1 MTTCSSSTG
10 ALRLTMRSFSL
21 SLICQTF
28 GKLKYRL
35 GGMFGADIDPDLV
48 TAVMLFTKLVRHKR
62 RAKPKKDDFVDAIN
76 YLALA
81 WESQ

>member
-1 MTTCSSSTG
+1 MLSDCG
-10 ALRLTMRSFSL
+10 RILEKRSKSYL
-21 SLICQTF
+21 SY
-28 GKLKYRL
+28 KEERKRVAEMV
-35 GGMFGADIDPDLV
+35 GGMFGVDIDPDLV

-62 RAKPKKDDFVDAIN
+62 RSKPKKDDFVDAIN